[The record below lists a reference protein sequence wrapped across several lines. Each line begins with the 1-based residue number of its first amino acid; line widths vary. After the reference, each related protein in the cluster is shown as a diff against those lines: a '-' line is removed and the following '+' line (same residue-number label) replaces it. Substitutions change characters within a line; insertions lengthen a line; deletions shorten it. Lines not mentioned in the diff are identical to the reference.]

1 MDEELYYQYAPAET
15 DEVDPEI
22 AKLLRQQELAQ
33 SGQNP
38 VANIGPQGDTGVP
51 SLDVS
56 SSNSMSNYLSRLF
69 SGTMTSGDKAGTM
82 LGLGALAIAQAL
94 ANKPPAIKQPVY
106 KQAPV
111 YNRALTA
118 PMYGMGYLN
127 QGKQV
132 GMGMPLFF
140 NPNPF
145 QFDPTEA
152 AKKYGPTPAE
162 IAAGQQAYSQRIAEL
177 YTPRSVPDVQMT
189 GTTNAATPVGA
200 TTGATAAPVTMQPAQ
215 QQTEDYK
222 TSANQAAQTGF
233 LDAVKAA
240 NPQLDWANY
249 NPNKIAMVTNPYQEA
264 INYYD
269 QYGKGMPATPN
280 DVSSFINFYQGQSSP
295 TAAKTTTQSD
305 SGAIVTGK
313 SGGFLQGR
321 GDGMSD
327 SIPAT
332 INDKQPARLADGEF
346 VVPADV
352 VAHLGNGSS
361 KAGAQRLYEM
371 MARVRKARTGTT
383 KQAPEI
389 KADKFV

>member
-1 MDEELYYQYAPAET
+1 MDEELYYQYAPVET

-22 AKLLRQQELAQ
+22 AKLVRQQELAQ

-51 SLDVS
+51 SLDLS
-56 SSNSMSNYLSRLF
+56 SSDSISNYLSRLF
-69 SGTMTSGDKAGTM
+69 SGSMTSGDKAGTM
-82 LGLGALAIAQAL
+82 LGLGALAIAQSL
-94 ANKPPAIKQPVY
+94 ANKPPTIKQPVY

-118 PMYGMGYLN
+118 PMYGLGYLKD
-127 QGKQV
+127 GKQV

-152 AKKYGPTPAE
+152 AKRYGPTPAD
-162 IAAGQQAYSQRIAEL
+162 IAAGEQVYSQRIAEL

-189 GTTNAATPVGA
+189 GTTT
-200 TTGATAAPVTMQPAQ
+200 APVATQPAQ
-215 QQTEDYK
+215 QQITVPD
-222 TSANQAAQTGF
+222 TG
-233 LDAVKAA
+233 
-240 NPQLDWANY
+240 
-249 NPNKIAMVTNPYQEA
+249 
-264 INYYD
+264 
-269 QYGKGMPATPN
+269 ATGS
-280 DVSSFINFYQGQSSP
+280 V
-295 TAAKTTTQSD
+295 
-305 SGAIVTGK
+305 VTGK
-313 SGGFLQGR
+313 SGGFLRGD

-389 KADKFV
+389 KAEKFV

>member
-1 MDEELYYQYAPAET
+1 MDDFENDTYAG
-15 DEVDPEI
+15 V
-22 AKLLRQQELAQ
+22 
-33 SGQNP
+33 
-38 VANIGPQGDTGVP
+38 DTGSGGFTYDANWSPVTGVDDLSNLLSTGGTSP
-51 SLDVS
+51 AS
-56 SSNSMSNYLSRLF
+56 SDFLSRLF

-82 LGLGALAIAQAL
+82 LGLGALAIAQSL
-94 ANKPPAIKQPVY
+94 ANKPPTIKQPVY

-118 PMYGMGYLN
+118 PMYGLGYLN
-127 QGKQV
+127 PQTGKQV

-152 AKKYGPTPAE
+152 AKRYGPTPEE

-177 YTPRSVPDVQMT
+177 YTPRSVPDIQMT
-189 GTTNAATPVGA
+189 GGA
-200 TTGATAAPVTMQPAQ
+200 TQATQP
-215 QQTEDYK
+215 
-222 TSANQAAQTGF
+222 AAQTATTVVP
-233 LDAVKAA
+233 DA
-240 NPQLDWANY
+240 D
-249 NPNKIAMVTNPYQEA
+249 T
-264 INYYD
+264 
-269 QYGKGMPATPN
+269 
-280 DVSSFINFYQGQSSP
+280 
-295 TAAKTTTQSD
+295 
-305 SGAIVTGK
+305 SGGGLK
-313 SGGFLQGR
+313 DGGFLQGR

-389 KADKFV
+389 KAEKFV

>member
-1 MDEELYYQYAPAET
+1 MDEELYYQYAPVET

-51 SLDVS
+51 SLDLS

-371 MARVRKARTGTT
+371 MARVRKARTGTA

-389 KADKFV
+389 KAEKFV

>member
-222 TSANQAAQTGF
+222 TSADQAARTGF

-389 KADKFV
+389 KAEKFV

>member
-1 MDEELYYQYAPAET
+1 MSEEDFLLVNTEPQGYTAPVET

-51 SLDVS
+51 SLDLS
-56 SSNSMSNYLSRLF
+56 SSNSISNYLSRLF

-82 LGLGALAIAQAL
+82 LGLGALAIAQSL

-118 PMYGMGYLN
+118 PMYGLSYLKD
-127 QGKQV
+127 GKQV

-152 AKKYGPTPAE
+152 AKRYGPTPAD
-162 IAAGQQAYSQRIAEL
+162 IAAGEQVYSQRIAEL

-189 GTTNAATPVGA
+189 GTTT
-200 TTGATAAPVTMQPAQ
+200 APVNTQPAQ
-215 QQTEDYK
+215 QQ
-222 TSANQAAQTGF
+222 AAVPDTG
-233 LDAVKAA
+233 
-240 NPQLDWANY
+240 
-249 NPNKIAMVTNPYQEA
+249 
-264 INYYD
+264 
-269 QYGKGMPATPN
+269 ATGN
-280 DVSSFINFYQGQSSP
+280 
-295 TAAKTTTQSD
+295 
-305 SGAIVTGK
+305 IVTGK

-389 KADKFV
+389 KAEKFV

>member
-1 MDEELYYQYAPAET
+1 MDDIYDFGYG
-15 DEVDPEI
+15 DPQDVSI
-22 AKLLRQQELAQ
+22 GGTGGFNYDFGYGNAGDV
-33 SGQNP
+33 SVGQT
-38 VANIGPQGDTGVP
+38 GDTSNPTPLTVTSSGV
-51 SLDVS
+51 
-56 SSNSMSNYLSRLF
+56 NSDFLSRLF

-118 PMYGMGYLN
+118 PMYGLGYLKD
-127 QGKQV
+127 GKQI

-152 AKKYGPTPAE
+152 AKRYGPTPAD
-162 IAAGQQAYSQRIAEL
+162 IAAGEQVYSQKIAEL
-177 YTPRSVPDVQMT
+177 YTPRAVPDVQMT
-189 GTTNAATPVGA
+189 GGTTQTAQPATQPA
-200 TTGATAAPVTMQPAQ
+200 TTVVPDTV
-215 QQTEDYK
+215 
-222 TSANQAAQTGF
+222 
-233 LDAVKAA
+233 
-240 NPQLDWANY
+240 
-249 NPNKIAMVTNPYQEA
+249 
-264 INYYD
+264 
-269 QYGKGMPATPN
+269 
-280 DVSSFINFYQGQSSP
+280 
-295 TAAKTTTQSD
+295 
-305 SGAIVTGK
+305 VTGK
-313 SGGFLQGR
+313 SGGFLRGD

-389 KADKFV
+389 KAEKFV